1 MKQMK
6 QKSCSKVAPCF
17 SCIICDYTTSKKS
30 SIDKHLL
37 TSKHILKQMKQKSC
51 PKVAPNFI
59 CVCGY
64 TCKSR
69 TTLWRH
75 NKYCD
80 YTEDNDVCEDDNDD
94 NEEITDELTDKEII
108 KALIKHTEKLATIV
122 ENGTNNNT
130 TNTNSYNTNSLNK
143 TFNLHFYLNETCK
156 DAMNISDF
164 VSSIKVNLED
174 LEHTGRQGYAQGIT
188 NIVAKKSR

>member
-1 MKQMK
+1 MK
-6 QKSCSKVAPCF
+6 QKSCSKVAPSF

-75 NKYCD
+75 KKDCD
-80 YTEDNDVCEDDNDD
+80 YTEDEDDNNDD
-94 NEEITDELTDKEII
+94 EEITDELTDKEII
-108 KALIKHTEKLATIV
+108 KALIKHTEQLTKLV
-122 ENGTNNNT
+122 ENGTNNTT
-130 TNTNSYNTNSLNK
+130 TNTNSS
-143 TFNLHFYLNETCK
+143 FF
-156 DAMNISDF
+156 
-164 VSSIKVNLED
+164 
-174 LEHTGRQGYAQGIT
+174 G
-188 NIVAKKSR
+188 